1 MKIVF
6 LEYTF
11 MFDPAASW
19 SSLYQFEDQLGKF
32 FGDRGFDAELIKSVE
47 GQPGGKRILYL
58 RPKKMIVPSTP
69 ESVGRP
75 KTSQGRMKDLK
86 EHHPKAAERDFGTK
100 KLNTNLPVN
109 ALKKYV

>member
-11 MFDPAASW
+11 MFDPASSW

-32 FGDRGFDAELIKSVE
+32 FEERGFEAECIKSVE

-58 RPKKMIVPSTP
+58 RPKRMIVPSQP
-69 ESVGRP
+69 NKVGKP
-75 KTSQGRMKDLK
+75 KSPQGILKDMKQ
-86 EHHPKAAERDFGTK
+86 HNPKAAERNFGNK

-109 ALKKYV
+109 ALKK